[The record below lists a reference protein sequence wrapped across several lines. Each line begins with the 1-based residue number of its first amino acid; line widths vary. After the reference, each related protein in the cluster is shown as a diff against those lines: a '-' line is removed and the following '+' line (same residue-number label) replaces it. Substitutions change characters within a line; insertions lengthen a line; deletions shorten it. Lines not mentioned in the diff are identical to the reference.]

1 MMSSAKYAAINTK
14 LRGMEAKFLNNTDYE
29 SLLEKTTVRE
39 VAEYLKTTPAYA
51 TVLRDTDVSTVNRS
65 DLEHTLK
72 KSIIEDVDRII
83 KYFSGNDKTFV
94 HSLYSKYE
102 INDMKQLARR
112 LSNEIPQS
120 LIYENKEINLEF
132 IGKFSGVSLEKV
144 KQAENISG
152 IIEAYEN
159 TVFYK
164 YLKPILLS
172 EHPNNLFRFETV
184 LDLAYYSILR
194 HESEKLDAANQKLI
208 KITVGTI
215 GDLLNLQ
222 SIYRGMRFYNFM
234 PAELFNYTVDAG
246 YRFSKQK
253 LRDLCYLDSV
263 EQLQESIKH
272 TKYAFLIKNDE
283 TTDSFM
289 ERRLE
294 RYIYFFLRKIRISNP
309 MSIIEAF
316 SHIIYIEYQVRDI
329 ITLIEIIK
337 YNLSPQDAQGY
348 LIKYISG
355 RA

>member
-1 MMSSAKYAAINTK
+1 MSNAKYAAINTK
-14 LRGMEAKFLNNTDYE
+14 LRGMEAKFLNNRDYE
-29 SLLEKTTVRE
+29 SLLEKTDVKE
-39 VAEYLKTTPAYA
+39 VASYLKTTQAYGRILQG
-51 TVLRDTDVSTVNRS
+51 VDIETVNRN

-72 KSIIEDVDRII
+72 KSMIEDVDRIV
-83 KYFSGNDKTFV
+83 KYFSGNDKKFV
-94 HSLYSKYE
+94 HSLYSKFE

-112 LSNEIPQS
+112 LSNAIPKS
-120 LIYENKEINLEF
+120 LIYDNKELNLEF
-132 IGKFSGVSLEKV
+132 IGKFSGVSPEKV
-144 KQAENISG
+144 KEAAQISEL
-152 IIEAYEN
+152 IEAYDN

-164 YLKPILLS
+164 YLKPIVLS
-172 EHPNNLFRFETV
+172 DNPNNLFRFETV

-194 HESEKLDAANQKLI
+194 HESEKLDATNQRLI
-208 KITVGTI
+208 KMTVGTI

-222 SIYRGMRFYNFM
+222 WIYRGMSFYNFM

-253 LRDLCYLDSV
+253 LRDLCYMESV
-263 EQLQESIKH
+263 EQLQESIRH
-272 TKYAFLIKNDE
+272 TKYAFLIKNND

-294 RYIYFFLRKIRISNP
+294 RYIYFFLRKIRIANP

-337 YNLSPQDAQGY
+337 YHLSPEEAQGY
-348 LIKYISG
+348 LIKYIAE